1 MLQTVGEQ
9 VTDKEVEIWGQSPTK
24 DRRFQFAVDKEV
36 RAEPA
41 AEPTKQDQRAPIKMV
56 SGFAWSPGI

>member
-36 RAEPA
+36 RAETA
-41 AEPTKQDQRAPIKMV
+41 AEPTKQDQCAPIKMV